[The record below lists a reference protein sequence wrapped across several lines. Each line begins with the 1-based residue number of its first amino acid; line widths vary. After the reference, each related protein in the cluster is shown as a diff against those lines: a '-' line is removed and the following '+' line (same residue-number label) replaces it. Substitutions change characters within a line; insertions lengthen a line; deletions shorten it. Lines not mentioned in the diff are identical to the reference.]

1 MAALTEAPDVKTVA
15 DEVVAALAGH
25 YQIPKFSSRPG
36 GLTLAQAYRVAPLLR
51 AAFEARGET
60 ITGRKIGFTNRE
72 MWKVYGVQSP
82 IWGYITNRTTHELA
96 STQALRIKDFVAPR
110 IEPEIIFGLKAAPLP
125 GMSEAALLDCTEW
138 VALGYEVVQSI
149 FPDWKFAAP
158 DAVAAHC
165 VHGALVV
172 GARHAIAPRK
182 TDWQHELATFRV
194 ELYCDGKLSQRG
206 SGALVLDSPLLA
218 LRNLVELLASDAHNP
233 PLRAGEII
241 STGTL
246 TLAMPV
252 SAGESWTTKVSGIPL
267 EEIALRFE

>member
-1 MAALTEAPDVKTVA
+1 MAAQTEALDVRAVA
-15 DEVVAALAGH
+15 DEVVASLAGH
-25 YQIPKFSSRPG
+25 YQIPSFCSRPG

-60 ITGRKIGFTNRE
+60 ITGRKIGFTNRD

-82 IWGYITNRTTHELA
+82 IWGYITDRTTRDLA
-96 STQALRIKDFVAPR
+96 STPAIRIEDFVEPR

-125 GMSEAALLDCTEW
+125 GMSEAALLDCVAW
-138 VALGYEVVQSI
+138 IALGYEIVQSI
-149 FPDWKFAAP
+149 FPHWKFAAP

-165 VHGALVV
+165 VHGALAI
-172 GARHAIAPRK
+172 GPRHAIASRQ

-194 ELYCDGKLSQRG
+194 ELYCNGQLSQCG

-218 LRNLVELLASDAHNP
+218 LRHLVELLANDTQNP
-233 PLRAGEII
+233 PLRAGEIV

-252 SAGESWTTKVSGIPL
+252 NAGESWTTKVSSIL
-267 EEIALRFE
+267 VEDIALRFE

>member
-1 MAALTEAPDVKTVA
+1 MVAATETLDVKTVA
-15 DEVVAALAGH
+15 DEVVASLAGH
-25 YQIPKFSSRPG
+25 SQISTFTSRPG
-36 GLTLAQAYRVAPLLR
+36 GLTLAQAYRVMPLLR
-51 AAFEARGET
+51 AAFETRGEK

-96 STQALRIKDFVAPR
+96 STRAIRIKDFVEPR

-125 GMSEAALLDCTEW
+125 GMSAA
-138 VALGYEVVQSI
+138 A
-149 FPDWKFAAP
+149 

-165 VHGALVV
+165 VHGASVI

-182 TDWQHELATFRV
+182 PDWQHELASFRV

-218 LRNLVELLASDAHNP
+218 LRNLVESLASDTHNP

-252 SAGESWTTKVSGIPL
+252 SAGESWTTRVSGIPL